1 VRKLKLHEITKCV
14 RAASWSDL
22 QKLADLLPGWVFR
35 GQRETKW
42 RLQPTLE
49 RFADRVTGA
58 HTLSDIEG
66 HMVTQFK
73 RGAPTYLDDLPMHE
87 DIIGWLSLIQSHG
100 GPTRLLDM
108 TRSLYVAAFFALA
121 EHSESDHRV
130 IWAINDRLV
139 RGVLS
144 EILRSEDGRPL
155 PCRNEFEAGELL
167 NSTLTGKFD
176 GPAACAGAPFFLSD
190 RLIAQQGL
198 FLFSLN
204 VENTLEQNLY
214 GMFGVDAAEV
224 YPESLVGWFLN
235 PFSRAL
241 LPRLQ
246 RTPIIKIVLPSE
258 ERIRVLTDLRR
269 MNITYASLFPGVD
282 GFARGLNHELLEILE
297 PVRNGD
303 SEADA
308 EELPPDVDGSAE
320 ARSGATEGVE
330 PETRT
335 SSPRDG

>member
-1 VRKLKLHEITKCV
+1 MHEVTTCV

-35 GQRETKW
+35 GQREIKW

-49 RFADRVTGA
+49 RFAERVTGA
-58 HTLSDIEG
+58 HALSDIEG
-66 HMVTQFK
+66 HVVTQFK
-73 RGAPTYLDDLPMHE
+73 RGAPTYLDDLPIHE

-121 EHSESDHRV
+121 ERSESKHRV
-130 IWAINDRLV
+130 VWAINDRV
-139 RGVLS
+139 IRGVLS
-144 EILRSEDGRPL
+144 DILRTEDGRAV

-176 GPAACAGAPFFLSD
+176 GPAACAGAPFLLSE

-204 VENTLEQNLY
+204 MENTLEQNLY
-214 GMFGVDAAEV
+214 GMFGVDAADV
-224 YPESLVGWFLN
+224 YPDSLVGWFRD
-235 PFSRAL
+235 PFSPAL

-258 ERIRVLTDLRR
+258 ERIRVLRDLRR

-282 GFARGLNHELLEILE
+282 GFARGLNHELLEIQE
-297 PVRNGD
+297 PVGYAK
-303 SEADA
+303 SEEDA
-308 EELPPDVDGSAE
+308 EEPSSADDGSAE
-320 ARSGATEGVE
+320 ARGD
-330 PETRT
+330 T
-335 SSPRDG
+335 SQRE

>member
-1 VRKLKLHEITKCV
+1 MRKLQVHEVTTCV
-14 RAASWSDL
+14 RAATWQDL

-35 GQRETKW
+35 GQSDIKW

-49 RFADRVTGA
+49 RFAKRITSD
-58 HTLSDIEG
+58 HTLFEIEG

-73 RGAPTYLDDLPMHE
+73 RAAPNYLDSLPTHE

-121 EHSESDHRV
+121 EHSESSHRV
-130 IWAINDRLV
+130 VWAINDRVV

-155 PCRNEFEAGELL
+155 PCRNDFEAGELL

-176 GPAACAGAPFFLSD
+176 GPAACAGAPFFLSE
-190 RLIAQQGL
+190 RLIAQHGL
-198 FLFSLN
+198 FLLSLN
-204 VENTLEQNLY
+204 MENTLEQNLY

-224 YPESLVGWFLN
+224 YPESLVGWFRD
-235 PFSRAL
+235 PFSPAL
-241 LPRLQ
+241 LPRL
-246 RTPIIKIVLPSE
+246 RGTPIIKIVLPSE
-258 ERIRVLTDLRR
+258 ERIRVLADLRR

-282 GFARGLNHELLEILE
+282 GVARGLNHELLEIQE
-297 PVRNGD
+297 PIRNGV

-308 EELPPDVDGSAE
+308 EKMPPDGDGGAE
-320 ARSGATEGVE
+320 ARSGAPQRE
-330 PETRT
+330 
-335 SSPRDG
+335 

>member
-1 VRKLKLHEITKCV
+1 MHEVTKCV
-14 RAASWSDL
+14 RAATWQDL

-35 GQRETKW
+35 GQREIKW
-42 RLQPTLE
+42 RLRPTLE
-49 RFADRVTGA
+49 RLAQRITGD

-66 HMVTQFK
+66 HVVTQFK

-121 EHSESDHRV
+121 EHSESEHRV
-130 IWAINDRLV
+130 IWAINDRV
-139 RGVLS
+139 IRGVLS
-144 EILRSEDGRPL
+144 QVLRTEDGRAL
-155 PCRNEFEAGELL
+155 PCGNEFEAGELL

-176 GPAACAGAPFFLSD
+176 GPAACTGAPFFLSG

-204 VENTLEQNLY
+204 MQNTLEQNLY

-224 YPESLVGWFLN
+224 YPDSLVGWFRN
-235 PFSRAL
+235 PFSQAL

-246 RTPIIKIVLPSE
+246 RTPIIKIVVPSE
-258 ERIRVLTDLRR
+258 ERVRVLTDLRR

-282 GFARGLNHELLEILE
+282 GFARGLHHELLEIQG
-297 PVRNGD
+297 PI
-303 SEADA
+303 
-308 EELPPDVDGSAE
+308 
-320 ARSGATEGVE
+320 
-330 PETRT
+330 
-335 SSPRDG
+335 RDGASQDATRQAQPRTTSRTEPHDDE

>member
-1 VRKLKLHEITKCV
+1 MRRLKLHEVTKCV

-35 GQRETKW
+35 GQREIKW

-121 EHSESDHRV
+121 GPSESQHRV
-130 IWAINDRLV
+130 IWAINDRIIL
-139 RGVLS
+139 GVLS
-144 EILRSEDGRPL
+144 DVLRTEDGGSFR
-155 PCRNEFEAGELL
+155 CTNEFEAGELL
-167 NSTLTGKFD
+167 NSTLVGKFD
-176 GPAACAGAPFFLSD
+176 GPAACAGAPFFLSE

-204 VENTLEQNLY
+204 MENTLEQNLY
-214 GMFGVDAAEV
+214 GMFGVDAAEAH
-224 YPESLVGWFLN
+224 PDSLVAWFRD
-235 PFSRAL
+235 PFSPAL

-269 MNITYASLFPGVD
+269 MNITYASLFPGLD
-282 GFARGLNHELLEILE
+282 GFAKGLNHELLEIQE
-297 PVRNGD
+297 PARND
-303 SEADA
+303 DLDVESEMPAQ
-308 EELPPDVDGSAE
+308 E
-320 ARSGATEGVE
+320 GAA
-330 PETRT
+330 
-335 SSPRDG
+335 

>member
-1 VRKLKLHEITKCV
+1 MRRLQMHEVTKCV
-14 RAASWSDL
+14 RAATWQDL

-35 GQRETKW
+35 GQSEIKW

-49 RFADRVTGA
+49 RFAQRITSD

-87 DIIGWLSLIQSHG
+87 DIIGWLSLIQSYG

-121 EHSESDHRV
+121 EPSESQHRV
-130 IWAINDRLV
+130 VWAINDRV
-139 RGVLS
+139 IRGVLS
-144 EILRSEDGRPL
+144 EVLRTDEGRPL

-167 NSTLTGKFD
+167 NSTLAGEFD
-176 GPAACAGAPFFLSD
+176 GPAACAGAPFFLHK

-204 VENTLEQNLY
+204 MKNTLEQNLY

-224 YPESLVGWFLN
+224 YPDSLVGWFQN
-235 PFSRAL
+235 PFAETL
-241 LPRLQ
+241 LRRLQ
-246 RTPIIKIVLPSE
+246 KTPIIKIVIPAE
-258 ERIRVLTDLRR
+258 ERTRVLTDLRR

-282 GFARGLNHELLEILE
+282 GFARGLNHELMEIQGPGRDIASL
-297 PVRNGD
+297 
-303 SEADA
+303 DA
-308 EELPPDVDGSAE
+308 GNQTPPQD
-320 ARSGATEGVE
+320 ATETE
-330 PETRT
+330 PRV
-335 SSPRDG
+335 GGA